1 VTVMAINLTY
11 RSIISKIERDG
22 KTKEVSLRT
31 KELLRKTQDDLQCA
45 FTWTETVEGHE
56 FWIYVSR
63 RLLQLGEGYGWK
75 D

>member
-1 VTVMAINLTY
+1 MAINLTY
-11 RSIISKIERDG
+11 HSIISKIERDG

-31 KELLRKTQDDLQCA
+31 KEVLRKTQDDLQGA
-45 FTWTETVEGHE
+45 FSWDQTVEGSE

-63 RLLQLGEGYGWK
+63 RLHQLGEGYGWK